1 VEWQCSCDSV
11 RRREYPDDGGPFGDL
26 ASPGF
31 LNITVVTPDDLEDL
45 QSEPAA
51 LTITEA
57 AATISSVSPAEIP
70 AGNGETRV
78 VLSGRG
84 FFENSVAAW
93 PSSDEDLELL
103 ETTFRSPTALEATLP
118 ASLTE
123 TPGTLPI
130 LVVRNTLQ
138 SNSVAIVIR
147 SSEPIVSL
155 LPKILNVTDAASFRT
170 VLTPLAFGSVFGSE
184 FAALELLASSV
195 PLPYELGGIEVTV
208 NGIPAAILYVSP
220 TQINFQVLG
229 GVEIGSIAQV
239 IVIRD
244 VDAGMETPGRSS
256 FFPQQSIYRH
266 AAIATLARIDE
277 A

>member
-1 VEWQCSCDSV
+1 
-11 RRREYPDDGGPFGDL
+11 
-26 ASPGF
+26 
-31 LNITVVTPDDLEDL
+31 
-45 QSEPAA
+45 
-51 LTITEA
+51 
-57 AATISSVSPAEIP
+57 
-70 AGNGETRV
+70 
-78 VLSGRG
+78 
-84 FFENSVAAW
+84 
-93 PSSDEDLELL
+93 
-103 ETTFRSPTALEATLP
+103 
-118 ASLTE
+118 
-123 TPGTLPI
+123 
-130 LVVRNTLQ
+130 
-138 SNSVAIVIR
+138 
-147 SSEPIVSL
+147 VSL